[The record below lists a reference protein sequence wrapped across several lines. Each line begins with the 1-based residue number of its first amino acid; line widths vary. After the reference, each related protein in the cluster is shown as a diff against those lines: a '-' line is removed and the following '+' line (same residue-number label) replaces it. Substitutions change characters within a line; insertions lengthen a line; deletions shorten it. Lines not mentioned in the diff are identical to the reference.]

1 MLFQKNII
9 LIPFISFAF
18 SCSNNAENIPQ
29 EINPETDSIIEVDS
43 AVIKSDLI
51 QTDST
56 ANLVSLKEGTAFYN
70 SAYCN
75 GAPPP
80 EEILQDLKKYKILE
94 KSEIKFVNHEDET
107 IVVYAKTD
115 ENGNFEIDLATGKWD
130 YYLTPNIN
138 KKYGIDPTCK
148 ERFKN
153 KSGSFELK
161 ENDKKIPDLHFYFD
175 CDPCDQTIRMRP

>member
-1 MLFQKNII
+1 MLFQKKNI
-9 LIPFISFAF
+9 LIPLITFVF
-18 SCSNNAENIPQ
+18 SCSNNAENISQ

-43 AVIKSDLI
+43 STVQSDFI

-56 ANLVSLKEGTAFYN
+56 ANLVSLKGGTAFYN

-80 EEILQDLKKYKILE
+80 EEMLLELKEYKLLE
-94 KSEIKFVNHEDET
+94 KSEIKFVNQADKTT
-107 IVVYAKTD
+107 IVYAKTNED
-115 ENGNFEIDLATGKWD
+115 GNFEIDLPVGKWD

-153 KSGSFELK
+153 KSGSFERK

-175 CDPCDQTIRMRP
+175 CDPCDFEMRMRP